1 MLMSRG
7 IGALSVKHRR
17 QGDLTQSEQ
26 RFGDRRKT
34 WFQTYIFCIVVGI
47 HDGRSVPGCSDS
59 IITVRGSRWT
69 VLVCDLLNDLSA

>member
-17 QGDLTQSEQ
+17 QGDQTQSEQ

-47 HDGRSVPGCSDS
+47 HDGRSVLGCSDS
-59 IITVRGSRWT
+59 IITVSGSGWT
-69 VLVCDLLNDLSA
+69 VIVCDLLNDLSA